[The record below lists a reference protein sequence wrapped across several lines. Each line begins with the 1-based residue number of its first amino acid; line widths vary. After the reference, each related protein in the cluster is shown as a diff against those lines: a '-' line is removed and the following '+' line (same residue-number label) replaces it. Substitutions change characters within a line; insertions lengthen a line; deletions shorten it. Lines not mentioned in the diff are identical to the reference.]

1 MSGLVHHRT
10 QPRQTIFMATYI
22 AHRLIQGIVV
32 LLVASMLCFIIFRYT
47 GDPVVTMA
55 GRYATVEQR
64 EEVRRSLGLDKP
76 IHIQYVRFLIN
87 AAHGDFGKSYVTRVP
102 ALGLILERFPATFEL
117 ATTAVIMAF
126 VIGVSLGVVVALK
139 PYAIRNRLIMAGS
152 LGGIS
157 IPTFLTGILLIMVF
171 AVYLGILPPFG
182 RGETVKLGFW
192 RSGLTLD
199 GIKHLIL
206 PAFTLAMYQLAVL
219 LRLTRAGMREVLTEE
234 YIKTAWAKG
243 LPPRKVIFKHGL
255 RNALIPVVTITGLQF
270 GELIAFSIVT
280 ETIFQWPGMGNL
292 LLTSIYENDQ
302 PVVVTYIMLAA
313 LIIIALNII
322 VDILYAV
329 INPKIRYE

>member
-1 MSGLVHHRT
+1 
-10 QPRQTIFMATYI
+10 MATYI
-22 AHRLIQGIVV
+22 ARRLIQGIVV
-32 LLVASMLCFIIFRYT
+32 LLVASLLCFVVFRYM
-47 GDPVVTMA
+47 GDPVVMLA
-55 GRYATVEQR
+55 GRYATFEQA

-76 IHIQYVRFLIN
+76 MHVQYVRWLAN
-87 AAHGDFGKSYVTRVP
+87 AVQGNFGISYVTRVP

-117 ATTAVIMAF
+117 ATSAVFMAF
-126 VIGVSLGVVVALK
+126 LIGVCLGVVVALK
-139 PYAIRNRLIMAGS
+139 PYALRNRLIMAGS

-157 IPTFLTGILLIMVF
+157 IPTFLMGILLIMGF

-182 RGETVKLGFW
+182 RGETVKMGFW
-192 RSGLTLD
+192 RTGLLTLD

-206 PAFTLAMYQLAVL
+206 PALTLAMYQLAVL

-243 LPPRKVIFKHGL
+243 LPPRKVIFKHAL

-292 LLTSIYENDQ
+292 LLTSIYETDQ
-302 PVVVTYIMLAA
+302 PVIVTYIMLAA
-313 LIIIALNII
+313 VIIITMNIL